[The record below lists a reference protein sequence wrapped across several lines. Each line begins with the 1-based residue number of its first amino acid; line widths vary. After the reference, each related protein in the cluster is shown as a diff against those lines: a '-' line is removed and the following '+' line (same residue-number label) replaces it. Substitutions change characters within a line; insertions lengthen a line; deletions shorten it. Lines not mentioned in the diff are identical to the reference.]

1 MTAAP
6 PAGHA
11 AALLLWQITEKLL
24 LNPVKMRLRDIDQ
37 FLSYKIT

>member
-1 MTAAP
+1 MTAAAAP

-24 LNPVKMRLRDIDQ
+24 LNPVKMLP
-37 FLSYKIT
+37 SSGY